1 MSIYSTAFA
10 VYERLASAK
19 MNAFAAAIN
28 AHTHDGTNGVKIPF
42 SYLDGYIG
50 AGQIPPG
57 LITATMIENYSITGL
72 QIANDSITS
81 AHIVDG
87 TIIVNDLDTNVAN
100 STSIKINGNGYA
112 YYAP

>member
-42 SYLDGYIG
+42 SYLDGFILP
-50 AGQIPPG
+50 GQISPG
-57 LITATMIENYSITGL
+57 TITGTMIANNTITNVN
-72 QIANDSITS
+72 IAPGTITETELNITNI
-81 AHIVDG
+81 HMVDG
-87 TIIVNDLDTNVAN
+87 
-100 STSIKINGNGYA
+100 YA
-112 YYAP
+112 VYAP